1 MRRHFDSM
9 LLLVRSHSAE
19 FAEAFLDR
27 DKSHRIFLEELADD
41 FGVAIDLAF
50 EATISASLILLRWR
64 VIALLALRGF
74 RA

>member
-9 LLLVRSHSAE
+9 LLLVRSRRVE
-19 FAEAFLDR
+19 FEEPFLDR
-27 DKSHRIFLEELADD
+27 DKSHQIFLEEFADD

-74 RA
+74 LA